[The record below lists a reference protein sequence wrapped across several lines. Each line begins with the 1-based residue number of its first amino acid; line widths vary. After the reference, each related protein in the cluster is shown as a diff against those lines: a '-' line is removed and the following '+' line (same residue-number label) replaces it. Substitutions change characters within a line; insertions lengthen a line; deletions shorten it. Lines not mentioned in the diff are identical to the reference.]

1 MTVMTRLPSQELERR
16 LDAIGWGLLFLVS
29 GVLLLVPE
37 APDGSWLAAVGAILL
52 GVSAAKWMLGAGASW
67 FVAILG
73 AVGLAS
79 GLGEMGGIDVPGI
92 ALLLILCGGALIGAQ
107 LIRQGA
113 SGE

>member
-1 MTVMTRLPSQELERR
+1 MTVMTRLSHHELERR

-29 GVLLLVPE
+29 GVLLVPD

-52 GVSAAKWMLGAGASW
+52 GVSAAKWALGAGASW

-79 GLGEMGGIDVPGI
+79 GLGEMAGFDVPGV
-92 ALLLILCGGALIGAQ
+92 ALLLILCGVALIALQVLRQGGAQ
-107 LIRQGA
+107 
-113 SGE
+113 E

>member
-1 MTVMTRLPSQELERR
+1 MTVMTRLSHHELERR

-29 GVLLLVPE
+29 GALLLVPD

-52 GVSAAKWMLGAGASW
+52 GVSAAKWALGAGASW

-79 GLGEMGGIDVPGI
+79 GLGEMAGIDVPGV
-92 ALLLILCGGALIGAQ
+92 ALLLILCGIALIAVQ
-107 LIRQGA
+107 VLRQGA
-113 SGE
+113 AQE